1 MAGRQIASRPVRSA
15 VHFRVRDATSLLAG
29 AMAIVLSACA
39 SDASMNAASG
49 TGGGAGGILTGF
61 GGTSGTG
68 GLFGF
73 DAGVAGNSGA
83 GGMAR
88 DGAAAGFV
96 PDVLDLS
103 LVDRIEKVGNDEAL
117 EFARRLEETLHGT
130 GRVYSFSSEP
140 TPIVMSE
147 YLWGTYQP
155 IGRWLTPTQRPSR
168 ARSPRSRRDAGAR

>member
-39 SDASMNAASG
+39 SDAGMNATSG

-61 GGTSGTG
+61 GVTSGTG

-88 DGAAAGFV
+88 DGAAAGGAPAAGGWCPRSSGLVF
-96 PDVLDLS
+96 S
-103 LVDRIEKVGNDEAL
+103 LYIARTITVFLPN
-117 EFARRLEETLHGT
+117 RRL
-130 GRVYSFSSEP
+130 
-140 TPIVMSE
+140 
-147 YLWGTYQP
+147 
-155 IGRWLTPTQRPSR
+155 
-168 ARSPRSRRDAGAR
+168 